1 MIGNALLLACEFTS
15 WCFIWIAKLFSS
27 SSSPHLH
34 SVVWSALVLELI
46 LELIVRPKGYS
57 DLIQSDRAFS
67 PSTARHIS
75 RFHIVFESIALVTYI
90 PEFRC
95 IGSELCESDSV
106 FSRVALSLDIIT
118 GESQGVSAR
127 GRFLLG
133 LTVLR
138 LFGPIRHWKQM
149 FINVNLSPS
158 QSEGPH
164 FDGAR
169 DSFGSVN
176 DTGRSNKK
184 NDVCTS
190 AG

>member
-1 MIGNALLLACEFTS
+1 M
-15 WCFIWIAKLFSS
+15 
-27 SSSPHLH
+27 
-34 SVVWSALVLELI
+34 VLELI

-57 DLIQSDRAFS
+57 ELIQSDKAFS

-75 RFHIVFESIALVTYI
+75 RFHIIFESIALVTYI

-95 IGSELCESDSV
+95 IGSEFCEMDSV
-106 FSRVALSLDIIT
+106 FSRVSSSIDYIT
-118 GESQGVSAR
+118 GGSQGISAR

-149 FINVNLSPS
+149 FINENLRPS
-158 QSEGPH
+158 QSEGLRGEDP
-164 FDGAR
+164 R
-169 DSFGSVN
+169 DSFTSVN
-176 DTGRSNKK
+176 DVGHPIKK

-190 AG
+190 AGDGISSGTVQLNFPVFIRRMTETVTLGLAKIM